1 MPRSNAERAAIDDI
15 PEPPASGVAEAC
27 DALMI
32 AGDTIL
38 SITAACAGIR
48 IKMVREQGWSP
59 EFAEKFAQGLARALV
74 NRSLAPSQGWTS
86 SLERL

>member
-1 MPRSNAERAAIDDI
+1 MSTAASEVVDDI
-15 PEPPASGVAEAC
+15 PEQPDSGVAEAG

-59 EFAEKFAQGLARALV
+59 EFAETFAQDLARALV
-74 NRSLAPSQGWTS
+74 NQSLAPSQDWRS
-86 SLERL
+86 ALEGL

>member
-1 MPRSNAERAAIDDI
+1 MSTAASEVIDDI
-15 PEPPASGVAEAC
+15 PEQPARGVAEAG

-59 EFAEKFAQGLARALV
+59 EFAETFAQDLARALV
-74 NRSLAPSQGWTS
+74 NRSLAPSQDWTS
-86 SLERL
+86 ALEGL

>member
-1 MPRSNAERAAIDDI
+1 MSNAALEVIDDI
-15 PEPPASGVAEAC
+15 PEQPDSGVAEAG

-48 IKMVREQGWSP
+48 IKMVREQGWSA
-59 EFAEKFAQGLARALV
+59 EFAETFAQDLARALV
-74 NRSLAPSQGWTS
+74 NQSLAPNQDCRS
-86 SLERL
+86 SLEGL

>member
-1 MPRSNAERAAIDDI
+1 MSTSASPTIDNI
-15 PEPPASGVAEAC
+15 PEQPDSEVAGAG

-48 IKMVREQGWSP
+48 TCMVSEQGWSP
-59 EFAEKFAQGLARALV
+59 EFADAFAQGLARALV
-74 NRSLAPSQGWTS
+74 NQSLSPPQNWRS
-86 SLERL
+86 SLEGL

>member
-1 MPRSNAERAAIDDI
+1 MSTAARAVIDDI
-15 PEPPASGVAEAC
+15 PEQPDSAVAEAG

-48 IKMVREQGWSP
+48 TSMVNEQGWSP
-59 EFAEKFAQGLARALV
+59 EFAEQFSQDLARALV
-74 NRSLAPSQGWTS
+74 NQSLSPSQGWRS
-86 SLERL
+86 ALEGL

>member
-1 MPRSNAERAAIDDI
+1 MSTAASEVIDDI
-15 PEPPASGVAEAC
+15 PEQPSSGLADAG

-59 EFAEKFAQGLARALV
+59 EFAETFAQDLARALV
-74 NRSLAPSQGWTS
+74 NQSLAPSQDWRS
-86 SLERL
+86 ALEGL